1 MKKMILAVALLLC
14 FVLVAASCNPDNPA
28 ELKTNEN
35 GTPVT
40 QAPTNG
46 ENNGDSNNMNNGG
59 GIQMEECDDEEGFGE
74 LIPLG

>member
-14 FVLVAASCNPDNPA
+14 FTLLAASCNPDNPY

-35 GTPVT
+35 GDVVT
-40 QAPTNG
+40 NENG
-46 ENNGDSNNMNNGG
+46 EPETVKKNNGG
-59 GIQMEECDDEEGFGE
+59 GIQVEDKDDEEGYGE

>member
-14 FVLVAASCNPDNPA
+14 FMMVAASCVGDNPA

-40 QAPTNG
+40 QAPNNG
-46 ENNGDSNNMNNGG
+46 ENNGDLADVNDGG
-59 GIQMEECDDEEGFGE
+59 GIHVEDKDDAEGFGE

>member
-14 FVLVAASCNPDNPA
+14 FVLVAASCVGDNPA

-40 QAPTNG
+40 QAPNNG
-46 ENNGDSNNMNNGG
+46 ENNGG
-59 GIQMEECDDEEGFGE
+59 GIQMGGEDPETGFG
-74 LIPLG
+74 PLMPFTPAN

>member
-1 MKKMILAVALLLC
+1 MRKMILAVVLLLC
-14 FVLVAASCNPDNPA
+14 FVLVAASCTPNDNPA

-40 QAPTNG
+40 QDPNH
-46 ENNGDSNNMNNGG
+46 NGDANNNNNSIG
-59 GIQMEECDDEEGFGE
+59 GIQVEDKDQEEGFGE

>member
-14 FVLVAASCNPDNPA
+14 FVMVAASCVGDNPA

-40 QAPTNG
+40 QAP
-46 ENNGDSNNMNNGG
+46 NNGDLADVNDGG
-59 GIQMEECDDEEGFGE
+59 GIHVEDKDDAEGFGE